1 MNGLAQF
8 KKGLKAERSRFPN
21 AVKSAQS
28 GLAGRLYSGIILKT
42 PVLTGHARH
51 NWMPTVGE
59 PLYQELEGVAGVD
72 YTGEPFTET
81 EIIKMRRVQR
91 QLKAI
96 PLGEAIYICNNAPY
110 IEILEFGNPSPKAP
124 HGMVEVTIVSVL
136 EDVQSKRTLIDDSG
150 V

>member
-8 KKGLKAERSRFPN
+8 KKGLKAERARFPN

-91 QLKAI
+91 QLKAT

-110 IEILEFGNPSPKAP
+110 IERLEHGYSQKAP
-124 HGMVEVTIVSVL
+124 TGMVEVTLLGVL